1 MGVGNEYGH
10 SLAALSCIHL
20 EIIRVHL
27 EIIRVHLHKS
37 HAGYKCG

>member
-27 EIIRVHLHKS
+27 HKS